1 MKNFPA
7 KALRR
12 KAELNEKP
20 NYRFLKF
27 VRIGLFSFLII
38 NLIYCSKPR
47 EETLFTLLPSNQT
60 GIDFRNDLTSTGEMN
75 ILEYLYF
82 YNGGGVALGDINN
95 DGLVDIYFTSNQ
107 GENKL
112 YLNKGDFRFED
123 ISELAKVTGEGG
135 WSTGVTM
142 ADVNGDGLLDIYVSQ
157 VGDYKGISGKNKL
170 YLNNGDLT
178 FSEKAAEYG
187 IDFVGFSTHAV
198 FFDYDQDGD
207 LDLYLLNHSIKKP
220 EVFSHADTK
229 FTNQDEK
236 GGDKLYKSLVSEG
249 EEKMIEVTAEAG
261 ILSSS
266 LGFGLGVGVADVNG
280 DGWLDIYVSNDFTE
294 DDYLY
299 VNQADGTFKESLKG
313 FIENTSRYSMGND
326 ISDINNDG
334 LPDIFSTDMLPE
346 DPVIW
351 MKSLGEDKQEVYDI
365 KQKLGYGDQYVRNH
379 LQLNRGEGRFSEIG
393 LLTETFATDWS
404 WSPLIF
410 DMDNDGNKDI
420 HVTNGIVKRPN
431 DLDFVQYSQEPTPGL
446 TDKEKEK
453 QQIEMLPTVK
463 LSNFT
468 FRNDG
473 RLKFSNASKI
483 WGLDQLSYSNGS
495 AYADLDNDGDLDLV
509 VNNTDQEAFV
519 YRNNSSE
526 MGTNCFVQIDL
537 RSDEKNI
544 FGIGAQVWVF
554 SELGTYFQT
563 LSTSRGFQS
572 GTSTTLTFGLG
583 NSEKIDSV
591 LISWNSRDIE
601 VFKNLELDRRHLIV
615 KGKGKSGSIP
625 LGKTVSVLEIAD
637 ISLDWKH
644 EEKSIIDE
652 FRREYLMPRRYG
664 TEGPALAVG
673 DLNGDGLEDI
683 FLGGANGQPSSLFF
697 QDVSGDFNKV
707 ENPFFEQLKT
717 AEDVVAVIED
727 LNSDGHLDLYI
738 GSGGNE
744 YGRGEIY
751 NFDRVFLNDG
761 KGNLVFSMNSLPP
774 FGENTSAVAMHDVNG
789 DGYPDIFVA
798 ASVVTGNYGAVPRSY
813 LLINDGT
820 GKFQDATQSYFGEG
834 FRPGMIQNTLWT
846 DLTGNGQKELLL
858 SGEWMPVMVFSLND
872 QQKFERLDISGLEQ
886 PGWYFGMSTLDVEG
900 NGLQDIV
907 LGNMGLNSKLK
918 ASKDQPV
925 WLYHHDFDGNGQTDP
940 LIFHYMG
947 GKLVPFAS
955 RDDLIKQIPV
965 LKRKHDSYVSYSKL
979 KSPKDL
985 FDENQL
991 DQASKYQVT
1000 ELRSGVLKNLG
1011 NGNFEFEPF
1020 PIEAQF
1026 APIKDFKSFR
1036 SKDGG
1041 QYLLGVGNF
1050 YGFRNDLGKN
1060 GSQPLTLLKWANG
1073 TWKNMPIGIPAN
1085 DYWGEF
1091 RKVEFINIGDT
1102 PHLVA
1107 VRNNGKPVFL
1117 KINP

>member
-1 MKNFPA
+1 MKSFPA
-7 KALRR
+7 KAQRR
-12 KAELNEKP
+12 KTPLIKKP
-20 NYRFLKF
+20 INKF
-27 VRIGLFSFLII
+27 FGFVYIGTVSFFII
-38 NLIYCSKPR
+38 NILSCSKPQ

-60 GIDFRNDLTSTGEMN
+60 GIDFRNDLISNTEMN

-112 YLNKGDFRFED
+112 YLNKGNFEFED
-123 ISELAKVTGEGG
+123 ITLSAKVTGDGG

-142 ADVNGDGLLDIYVSQ
+142 ADVNGDGLLDIYVCQ
-157 VGDYKGISGKNKL
+157 VGDYKGINGINKL
-170 YLNNGDLT
+170 YINNGDLT

-249 EEKMIEVTAEAG
+249 EERMVEVTAEAG

-266 LGFGLGVGVADVNG
+266 LGFGLGVGIADVNG

-299 VNQADGTFKESLKG
+299 INQADGTFKESLKD

-326 ISDINNDG
+326 IGDINNDG
-334 LPDIFSTDMLPE
+334 LPDIFTTDMLPE

-351 MKSLGEDKQEVYDI
+351 MKSVGEDKQEVYDI

-379 LQLNRGEGRFSEIG
+379 LQLNRGDGRFSEIG

-410 DMDNDGNKDI
+410 DMDNDGKKDI

-431 DLDFVQYSQEPTPGL
+431 DLDFVQYSQEPAPGL
-446 TDKEKEK
+446 SDLEKEK
-453 QQIEMLPTVK
+453 RQVEMLPTVK

-468 FRNDG
+468 FKNEG
-473 RLKFSNASKI
+473 ELKFTNASKL

-509 VNNTDQEAFV
+509 INNTDQEAFI

-526 MGTNCFVQIDL
+526 KTNNHFVQLDL
-537 RSDEKNI
+537 RSTGKNI

-554 SELGTYFQT
+554 SDGEIYFQT

-583 NSEKIDSV
+583 NSNQIDSV
-591 LISWNSRDIE
+591 LVSWNSMETE
-601 VFKNLELDRRHLIV
+601 VFENVAVGQKSLLE
-615 KGKGKSGSIP
+615 KGKGRS
-625 LGKTVSVLEIAD
+625 TVMPNRNFEPVLAIAD
-637 ISLDWKH
+637 IDLDWKH

-673 DLNGDGLEDI
+673 DVNGDGLEDI
-683 FLGGANGQPSSLFF
+683 FLGGANGQPGALFF
-697 QDVSGDFNKV
+697 QNKSGGFDKI

-717 AEDVVAVIED
+717 AEDVVAVFED
-727 LNSDGHLDLYI
+727 FNQDGHLDLYI

-744 YGRGEIY
+744 YAKGEIY
-751 NFDRVFLNDG
+751 NFDRIFLNDG
-761 KGNLVFSMNSLPP
+761 KGNLIFSMNSLPP
-774 FGENTSAVAMHDVNG
+774 FGENTSTIAVHDFNG
-789 DGYPDIFVA
+789 DGYPDIFVG
-798 ASVVTGNYGAVPRSY
+798 ASVVTGNYGAIPRSY
-813 LLINDGT
+813 LLLNDGK
-820 GKFQDATQSYFGEG
+820 GKFQDATTSYFGDD
-834 FRPGMIQNTLWT
+834 FRPGMVQNAIWA
-846 DLTGNGQKELLL
+846 DITGNGIKELVL
-858 SGEWMPVMVFSLND
+858 SGEWMPVLVYSLND
-872 QQKFERLDISGLEQ
+872 QQQFEKLNTSGLELE
-886 PGWYFGMSTLDVEG
+886 GWYFGMSVIDVDG

-907 LGNMGLNSKLK
+907 LGNLGLNSKLK
-918 ASKDQPV
+918 ASQEQPV

-940 LIFHYMG
+940 LIFHYMD
-947 GKLVPFAS
+947 GKLVPFAG
-955 RDDLIKQIPV
+955 RDDLIKQIPA
-965 LKRKHDSYVSYSKL
+965 LKRRHDSYISYSTI

-985 FDENQL
+985 FDGNQL
-991 DQASKYQVT
+991 EQAKKYQAK
-1000 ELRSGVLKNLG
+1000 EFRSGVLRNLERG
-1011 NGNFEFEPF
+1011 GFEFEPF

-1026 APIKDFKSFR
+1026 SPIKDFRSFKG
-1036 SKDGG
+1036 KDGN
-1041 QYLLGVGNF
+1041 QYVLGVGNF

-1060 GSQPLTLLKWANG
+1060 GSQPFTLLKLDGGNWVNI
-1073 TWKNMPIGIPAN
+1073 PIGISAN
-1085 DYWGEF
+1085 DYWGEY
-1091 RKVEFINIGDT
+1091 RRVEFIKIGGI

-1107 VRNNGKPVFL
+1107 VRNNGTPVFL
-1117 KINP
+1117 KIHP